1 MLNMHQSFV
10 ALLLKKTRSRKSY
23 SSKEQDAGNPKES
36 GFLINNSFKVQPNCF
51 HFLSFCGSFLCD
63 CIANSYDYYKGKQ
76 MKRIVCS

>member
-51 HFLSFCGSFLCD
+51 HFLSFCDYLLCAYYSD
-63 CIANSYDYYKGKQ
+63 SCDYYQKFN